1 MTKRIHTLL
10 LMSAIA
16 LIALSATA
24 TAQTNS
30 LTNFPES
37 DAVVYLNVKRIANE
51 ALPRILPEAEHA
63 RIKQHL
69 DKAKEFGFDIAQFE
83 TAALGL
89 RLKGLATGGAP
100 EMLLVVRGSFNA
112 DALVSLGRMALQGK
126 FREEKHGSKTVMILK
141 GADLAGPGG
150 KNPLP
155 MGLTEVAVTVL
166 EPGTLAIGTTPY
178 TKDAIDAQAGTK
190 RVNPELATLVTR
202 DSGSLVSIAG
212 VFPKGALSG
221 FMPAEVKS
229 NEEISRIVAGIDQI
243 LITIGMDAKDFPL
256 MGMVRTANA
265 EDARTVSGLLE
276 FAVRA
281 GAASIKD
288 ASLKS
293 LVDSMKITTEGPEVQ
308 VRATLAQEALASLLR
323 SVMKPNVSVATP
335 KPKTEQTDEKK
346 PPSQSNQNK
355 KP

>member
-1 MTKRIHTLL
+1 MIKRIHTLL
-10 LMSAIA
+10 LMSSIA
-16 LIALSATA
+16 VMALSAAA

-37 DAVVYLNVKRIANE
+37 DALAHVNVKRIVNE
-51 ALPRILPEAEHA
+51 ALPRLLPEAEYA
-63 RIKQHL
+63 KLKQELDKIKQ
-69 DKAKEFGFDIAQFE
+69 FGFDIAQFE

-89 RLKGLATGGAP
+89 RLKGLATGGGL

-126 FREEKHGSKTVMILK
+126 YREEKHGSKTVTILK

-155 MGLTEVAVTVL
+155 MGVAELAVTVL
-166 EPGTLAIGTTPY
+166 DSGTLALGTTAY
-178 TKDAIDAQAGTK
+178 AKDAIDAQAGTK
-190 RVNPELATLVTR
+190 RINPEIVSLVTR
-202 DSGSLVSIAG
+202 DTSLLVSAAG
-212 VFPKGALSG
+212 VFPKGALLG

-229 NEEISRIVAGIDQI
+229 NEEISRILAGIDQI
-243 LITIGMDAKDFPL
+243 LINVGMDAKVFPL
-256 MGMVRTANA
+256 TGLIRTANE

-293 LVDSMKITTEGPEVQ
+293 LVDSLKITTAGPEVQ
-308 VRATLAQEALASLLR
+308 LRATLAQETVASLLHNLF
-323 SVMKPNVSVATP
+323 KANVDVATP
-335 KPKTEQTDEKK
+335 KPKTEQTEEKK
-346 PPSQSNQNK
+346 PASESNQNK